1 MPNYSKKE
9 WEAIVNRFYS
19 KYRGLKA
26 WQEDNISTVYKN
38 GGYLVNPTGRVLWFA
53 KTSKGYDIRQIKNYP
68 VQSLA
73 TADIMK
79 LGMCI
84 IYKKF
89 KAAGYKSKI
98 IAQVH
103 DSLIFDVIRS
113 EVLSIGKMCTDVMR
127 DLPKYVK
134 QVWGIDFNVP
144 LGGGIEIG
152 HNYGHMTEFK
162 SHDELKQFINGGTE

>member
-1 MPNYSKKE
+1 
-9 WEAIVNRFYS
+9 
-19 KYRGLKA
+19 
-26 WQEDNISTVYKN
+26 
-38 GGYLVNPTGRVLWFA
+38 
-53 KTSKGYDIRQIKNYP
+53 QIKNYP

-89 KAAGYKSKI
+89 IAAGYKSKI

-103 DSLIFDVIRS
+103 DSLIFDALRS
-113 EVLSIGKMCTDVMR
+113 EVLSIAKLCTDVMR

-144 LGGGIEIG
+144 LGGEIELG
-152 HNYGHMTEFK
+152 ENYGHMTEY
-162 SHDELKQFINGGTE
+162 SRDELKQFINGGS